1 MHLPSAR
8 GRSERDVC
16 VNADDKTHHIAAI
29 FQIGHDD
36 NRHARVSKSVA
47 V

>member
-29 FQIGHDD
+29 SQIGHDD
-36 NRHARVSKSVA
+36 KRHARVNQLVA